1 MGSDVPDG
9 DADPETKSKQSQAS
23 RFDIHKSLTSRAEN
37 EALLLSL
44 FTLCRVWSQDIH
56 VHRSAA

>member
-23 RFDIHKSLTSRAEN
+23 RFDKSLTSRAEN